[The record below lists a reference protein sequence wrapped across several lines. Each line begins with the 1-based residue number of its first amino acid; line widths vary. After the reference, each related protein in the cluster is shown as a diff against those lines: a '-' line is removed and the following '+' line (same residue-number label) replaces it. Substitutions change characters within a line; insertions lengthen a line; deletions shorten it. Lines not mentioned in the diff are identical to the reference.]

1 MPVFISN
8 NKVGRTY
15 ITMDCYMPVGMRPC
29 VSAVPCPGC
38 ASGSETM
45 LFSAE
50 ALLHGIRIKV
60 SFTLFEYIKNS
71 PLVQCSHG
79 ITACSES

>member
-29 VSAVPCPGC
+29 VSACPAQAVLVALKPCSSLQKPYC
-38 ASGSETM
+38 MVSE
-45 LFSAE
+45 
-50 ALLHGIRIKV
+50 
-60 SFTLFEYIKNS
+60 
-71 PLVQCSHG
+71 
-79 ITACSES
+79 